1 MHAQLQRTSAKWI
14 FLPGGKGDPLEGRH
28 QAPFLVKWPGKFKPV
43 LKKVKSD
50 EIYNP
55 NALEQPKDK
64 LTIKQLNALF
74 AKPKNRS
81 QIVSEFKMPRRNAW

>member
-1 MHAQLQRTSAKWI
+1 MHAQLQWTSAKWI
-14 FLPGGKGDPLEGRH
+14 FLPGGKGDLLEGGIV
-28 QAPFLVKWPGKFKPV
+28 PFLVKWPGKTKAG
-43 LKKVKSD
+43 LEKIKSD

-64 LTIKQLNALF
+64 ITIKQLNALF

>member
-14 FLPGGKGDPLEGRH
+14 FLPAGKGDPLEGRH
-28 QAPFLVKWPGKFKPV
+28 RVPFLVKWSGKI
-43 LKKVKSD
+43 KSD

-64 LTIKQLNALF
+64 ITIKQLNALF